1 VSVKLATNAAPVEGP
16 RRPRAR
22 ESAFFLAIMFL
33 GYLAFTADRTVLSA
47 VLKPVS
53 SALGGSSSY
62 FLGIAGTVWLASA
75 QFIGVLAFVFLSGH
89 LSDRYGQRRVILV
102 GVGVFTAFTW
112 LIGISNSLAEAF
124 VFRLVSGFGEGLF
137 WPAAMSAVANYFG
150 KSKGLALGI
159 FYAGFDV
166 GGASGNVIGSATFA
180 LTSDWRTAFLFAPL
194 VGIPVLAGAFVS
206 KRTFDAAA
214 SKTGTLSLGKEALG
228 LIRARRFNVVLGF
241 AFLATWASVW
251 QVAYLPYY
259 YSTTLGASVPTA
271 GLIGA
276 VVLVSGMMGKLTVGR
291 ASDYVRRDRLLL
303 LLSLA
308 VVVFY
313 GVFFSTS
320 SFAAGVVAALA
331 MGFFSSAI
339 FPVMQALASDSAGGR
354 TGGALGMTTTFQSV
368 AAVVGTLL
376 PGSLL
381 SLGVGR
387 ALAVD
392 AMIPA
397 LLMAGVALF
406 LKEPRRTA
414 FDER

>member
-1 VSVKLATNAAPVEGP
+1 M
-16 RRPRAR
+16 AR

-47 VLKPVS
+47 VLKPIS
-53 SALGGSSSY
+53 TALGGSSYY
-62 FLGIAGTVWLASA
+62 FFGIAGTAWLASA
-75 QFIGVLAFVFLSGH
+75 QFIGVLAFVLLSGH
-89 LSDRYGQRRVILV
+89 LSDRYGQRRVILL
-102 GVGVFTAFTW
+102 GVAVFTAFTW
-112 LIGISNSLAEAF
+112 LIGFSNSLAEAF

-150 KSKGLALGI
+150 RSKGLALGI

-166 GGASGNVIGSATFA
+166 GGASGNAIGSATFA

-194 VGIPVLAGAFVS
+194 VGIPVLAGVFVS
-206 KRTFDAAA
+206 KRTFGAAA
-214 SKTGTLSLGKEALG
+214 SKTGSLSLGKEALG
-228 LIRARRFNVVLGF
+228 LVKARKFSVILAF

-259 YSTTLGASVPTA
+259 YATSLGASIPTA

-276 VVLVSGMMGKLTVGR
+276 GVLVSGMVGKLLVGR
-291 ASDYVRRDRLLL
+291 ASDFVRRDRLLL

-308 VVVFY
+308 VVVIY

-320 SFAAGVVAALA
+320 SFAVGVVTALA

-339 FPVMQALASDSAGGR
+339 FPVMQALASDSSGGR

-397 LLMAGVALF
+397 FLMMVAALF
-406 LKEPRRTA
+406 LGEPRRTS
-414 FDER
+414 FDES